1 MSPLCSAPDDVFITS
16 RKDDVLRSVLKDTRG
31 GLDDALGLIVEVA
44 LFTLVFAFGGVFIG
58 SATAQALAAI
68 VAHHLAA
75 LETTSSVAFAK
86 QQAEE
91 EGNTYLLAP
100 STDVTTAIAQCAT
113 SQSACVV
120 FEPCSASQPVC
131 TVVVER
137 RVMLPVV
144 NTQIVWTAKAVSPWQ
159 GPISQ

>member
-1 MSPLCSAPDDVFITS
+1 
-16 RKDDVLRSVLKDTRG
+16 VLRSVLKDPRG
-31 GLDDALGLIVEVA
+31 GVDDALGLIVEVV

-58 SATAQALAAI
+58 SAGAQALSAI
-68 VAHHLAA
+68 VAHHLVAV
-75 LETTSSVAFAK
+75 ETTSSFAFAK
-86 QQAEE
+86 EQAQS
-91 EGNTYLLAP
+91 EGSTYLLAP
-100 STDVTTAIAQCAT
+100 STDVTTAVSQCAT

-144 NTQIVWTAKAVSPWQ
+144 NKQIVWTAKAVSAWQ
-159 GPISQ
+159 GSISQ